1 MISGIKE
8 PLCDVWR
15 EWRQFLREY
24 RNLLWICL
32 AFVFFVYGLRI
43 FRDHI
48 FIDSELMI
56 LRPEFMQGVWL
67 GSGRFGLVLTSRL
80 FGMGRLVPY
89 LQGGGTAFTM
99 YWAGIISSYC
109 VYNWSG
115 RNREYRFFH
124 YLFPLLFVS
133 APVWTEQF
141 LFLLQAFEIAFA
153 VLLCLAAAFCTSRWV
168 QKSEPVFLVLGVIF
182 MVWGFGSYQAMF
194 PLYLSLSLTAFVL
207 SYINGRTEDAL
218 RCGIKHALAFFAGCL
233 LYMILVK
240 ATKYAAG
247 ADSGYISGMV
257 RWRADGIRN
266 CLFHIRLELVR
277 VLKGKSLYFGK
288 LYLPAMCLCGL
299 QMMRRGWK
307 HRKSIRDYL
316 CFLFGLALLAL
327 SPFFLNL
334 ATGNLQMI
342 RAHLAYPAVSA
353 LFLAHLTV
361 RERGRSGAKRWKA
374 LGIVLAQAACI
385 AAAERN
391 GVRTIQLYESAWEA
405 YRNDLITA
413 NLMYA
418 DICETAGSA
427 DVSECM
433 VIFVGKRDAGLA
445 GQAAAEE
452 LSGRSFFEVE
462 AHTELGGSGRIGSWL
477 LTLGM
482 DMRVMGAEEG
492 DRYLEAIAYMEGAP
506 DWPAEGSVRKMGDDV
521 IVVKMS
527 EP

>member
-1 MISGIKE
+1 MISEIKA
-8 PLCDVWR
+8 PLGDVWQ

-32 AFVFFVYGLRI
+32 VFVLFVYGLRI

-56 LRPEFMQGVWL
+56 LRPEFMQSVWL

-99 YWAGIISSYC
+99 YWAGIVFSYC
-109 VYNWSG
+109 VYNWCG
-115 RNREYRFFH
+115 HNREYRFFH
-124 YLFPLLFVS
+124 YLFPLLFLS

-153 VLLCLAAAFCTSRWV
+153 VLLCLAAAFCVCRWD
-168 QKSEPVFLVLGVIF
+168 QKSQPVFLILGLVF

-194 PLYLSLSLTAFVL
+194 PLYLSLVLIAFVI

-218 RCGIKHALAFFAGCL
+218 RCGIKHALVFFAGCL

-257 RWRADGIRN
+257 RWRTDGIRN
-266 CLFHIRLELVR
+266 CLFHIRVELVR
-277 VLKGKSLYFGK
+277 VLKGKSLYFNK
-288 LYLPAMCLCGL
+288 IYLPAMCLCGL
-299 QMMRRGWK
+299 QMMCRGWK
-307 HRKSIRDYL
+307 NKKSIRDYL
-316 CFLFGLALLAL
+316 CFLSGLGLLAL

-342 RAHLAYPAVSA
+342 RAHLVYPAVSA
-353 LFLAHLTV
+353 LFLSHLTV
-361 RERGRSGAKRWKA
+361 WDKNSAKSFKT

-385 AAAERN
+385 VTAERN
-391 GVRTIQLYESAWEA
+391 GARTIQIYESAWEA

-413 NLMYA
+413 NRMYA
-418 DICETAGSA
+418 DICEAAGSA

-445 GQAAAEE
+445 GQAAVEE
-452 LSGRSFFEVE
+452 LSGRSFFEAE
-462 AHTELGGSGRIGSWL
+462 AHTELGGSGRIGNWL

-492 DRYLEAIAYMEGAP
+492 DRYLQAIAYMEDAP

-527 EP
+527 AVP